1 MAIDMFFTSMSS
13 NTISA
18 KAKSM
23 YGKRLTDANYQDM
36 LRRSNVTEIAAYLK
50 ENTAYSAALAQV
62 DIHNVHRGQLENILM
77 RELFNKYTKLCRY
90 NFTGDNGFYGY
101 LVLQYEIEQILKCIL
116 SLNAKTMADFILDLP
131 AFLISHASFDLLALA
146 KVRSFDE
153 LLEVL
158 GHTPYREILK
168 PFFPKGDELIDYS
181 SCEKALMTYHYDYLL
196 GVIRKKF
203 HGQTKKDL
211 EKVIKVNVT
220 LSNLMTIYRLKR
232 YFDADKA
239 DISEAVL
246 PFEFKLNKNTLQQ
259 MIEAKTVDDFFDVFD
274 QCYYGKNNKAEEGS
288 LGFEHHLSQ
297 IIYLYNKKLM
307 RFSTSPPAV
316 LYAFIILN
324 STEVKN
330 IIKII
335 EGIRYQ
341 IPISQIQNLLIL

>member
-1 MAIDMFFTSMSS
+1 MFFTSMSS

-23 YGKRLTDANYQDM
+23 YGKRLTDADYKDM
-36 LRRSNVTEIAAYLK
+36 LRRSSVSDIAAYLK
-50 ENTAYSAALAQV
+50 ENTSYQTALAQV
-62 DIHNVHRGQLENILM
+62 DTHNIHRGQLENLLM

-90 NFTGDNGFYGY
+90 NFTGDNDFYNY

-131 AFLISHASFDLLALA
+131 SFLISHASFDLLALA
-146 KVRSFDE
+146 KVRQFDD

-158 GHTPYREILK
+158 KHTPYREILMQ
-168 PFFPKGDELIDYS
+168 FAPKADEFVDYA
-181 SCEKALMTYHYDYLL
+181 SCEKALMTYHYDHLL

-232 YFDADKA
+232 YFSAQKDEIA
-239 DISEAVL
+239 EVLL
-246 PFEFKLNKNTLQQ
+246 PFEFKLNKIILEK
-259 MIEAKTVDDFFDVFD
+259 MIDAQSVDDFFDVFD
-274 QCYYGKNNKAEEGS
+274 QCYYGKNNKTVDNS
-288 LGFEHHLSQ
+288 LEFEHHLNQ

-324 STEVKN
+324 NTEVKN
-330 IIKII
+330 IIKIV

-341 IPISQIQNLLIL
+341 VPISQIQSLLIL

>member
-1 MAIDMFFTSMSS
+1 MSS

-23 YGKRLTDANYQDM
+23 YGKRLTDADYKDM
-36 LRRSNVTEIAAYLK
+36 LRRNSVTDIAAYLK
-50 ENTAYSAALAQV
+50 ENTSYSSALAEV
-62 DIHNVHRGQLENILM
+62 DTHNIHRGQLENLLM

-90 NFTGDNGFYGY
+90 NFTGDNDFYNY

-116 SLNAKTMADFILDLP
+116 SLNANTMADFILDLP
-131 AFLISHASFDLLALA
+131 AFLISHASFDLLELA
-146 KVRSFDE
+146 KVRQFDD
-153 LLEVL
+153 LLAVL
-158 GHTPYREILK
+158 KHTPYREILSE
-168 PFFPKGDELIDYS
+168 FAPKNGEPLDYAA
-181 SCEKALMTYHYDYLL
+181 CEKALMTYHYDHLL

-232 YFDADKA
+232 YFSSSKDE
-239 DISEAVL
+239 IGEALL
-246 PFEFKLNKNTLQQ
+246 PFEFKLNKNTLQKLIDAQ
-259 MIEAKTVDDFFDVFD
+259 TVDDFFDVFD
-274 QCYYGKNNKAEEGS
+274 QCYYGKNKVAEDS
-288 LGFEHHLSQ
+288 LEFEHHLNQ

-324 STEVKN
+324 NTEVKN
-330 IIKII
+330 IIKIV

-341 IPISQIQNLLIL
+341 VPNTQIQELLVL